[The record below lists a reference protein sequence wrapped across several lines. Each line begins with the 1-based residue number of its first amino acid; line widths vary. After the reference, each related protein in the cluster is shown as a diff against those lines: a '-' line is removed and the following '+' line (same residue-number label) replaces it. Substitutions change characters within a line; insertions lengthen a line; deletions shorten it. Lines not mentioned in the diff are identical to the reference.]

1 MEYVIQ
7 AACIAL
13 FESNV
18 PDDFGA
24 RERTD
29 CLAGIDE
36 EGTRYFVLEDAGGAL
51 LDCGGYAAH
60 PRAVTAGLVW
70 GMIRRDLHGPG
81 PGTRLLAARS
91 ARIRAQGRFNCV
103 LVETTP
109 MSRAS
114 SRASASPWSASKRMG
129 SVAATT
135 WWRWSCPCRR
145 MPPAGR
151 SHRACRPSRR
161 PGA

>member
-1 MEYVIQ
+1 MTALPDLRPCSPDDL

-60 PRAVTAGLVW
+60 PRAGTAGLVW

-109 MSRAS
+109 MSQGFFARFGFAVERVEADGFGGGYDLVEMELS
-114 SRASASPWSASKRMG
+114 L
-129 SVAATT
+129 
-135 WWRWSCPCRR
+135 
-145 MPPAGR
+145 
-151 SHRACRPSRR
+151 
-161 PGA
+161 